1 MPRIKAFDGDTP
13 FVEARSGGQQHKD
26 LPNHL
31 VRIEGDRVTNTAA
44 LKWNPGQRL
53 LITRYDRIEEATLE
67 SAYSWGP
74 DTSVTVCVVRI
85 GDKLHRVTADRCKVV
100 NVKCK

>member
-1 MPRIKAFDGDTP
+1 MARIKAFDPDTP
-13 FVEARSGGQQHKD
+13 FVEARSANQKHKD

-31 VRIEGDRVTNTAA
+31 TRVESDRVTNGSA

-53 LITRYDRIEEATLE
+53 LITRYDRVEEGTLE
-67 SAYSWGP
+67 QAYPWSP

-85 GDKLHRVTADRCKVV
+85 GERLHRVTADRCKII
-100 NVKCK
+100 NVRCK